1 MRIRDLRLPL
11 LEYTKRRFLTN
22 KLDFAHFIQCVCLPC
37 LSSMP
42 GTGRE
47 GRAALKKVPGPFQV
61 GPVDM
66 KTLKEPSFL
75 EASAAPKH
83 CCLALPNKD
92 LSPQENSE
100 YNYVLVSLSIS
111 ATWRTTS

>member
-1 MRIRDLRLPL
+1 
-11 LEYTKRRFLTN
+11 
-22 KLDFAHFIQCVCLPC
+22 
-37 LSSMP
+37 MP

-100 YNYVLVSLSIS
+100 YNVYSIS
-111 ATWRTTS
+111 FSHLEDYIVTPFAQILASLRTVRANYIHLTNIPAK

>member
-1 MRIRDLRLPL
+1 
-11 LEYTKRRFLTN
+11 
-22 KLDFAHFIQCVCLPC
+22 
-37 LSSMP
+37 MP

-100 YNYVLVSLSIS
+100 YNYVLVSLSLFQPLGGLHRDAFRS
-111 ATWRTTS
+111 DPREPPHRAGELHSPD

>member
-1 MRIRDLRLPL
+1 
-11 LEYTKRRFLTN
+11 
-22 KLDFAHFIQCVCLPC
+22 
-37 LSSMP
+37 MP

-47 GRAALKKVPGPFQV
+47 GRAALKKVPAPFQV

-83 CCLALPNKD
+83 CCLALTLALTNKD
-92 LSPQENSE
+92 LSPHENSE